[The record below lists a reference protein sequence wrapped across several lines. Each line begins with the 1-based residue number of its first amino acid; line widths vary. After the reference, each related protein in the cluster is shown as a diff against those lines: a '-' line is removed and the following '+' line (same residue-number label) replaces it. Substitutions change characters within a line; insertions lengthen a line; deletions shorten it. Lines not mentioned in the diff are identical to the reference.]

1 MRLTPSDK
9 ANLLAADCAQWMREM
24 RQVADKTTLDKMM
37 TYVRTQQ
44 KPRTI
49 PTAIMDHFESIH
61 REVASE
67 FAIAGHETPMPVR
80 GKAAAAGA
88 D

>member
-1 MRLTPSDK
+1 MRMTPQDK

-24 RQVADKTTLDKMM
+24 RQADDQNQLDKMM
-37 TYVRTQQ
+37 GYVRSQQ

-49 PTAIMDHFESIH
+49 PTAIMDHFEIIH
-61 REVASE
+61 REVSSE
-67 FAIAGHETPMPVR
+67 FKIAGKETPMPVR
-80 GKAAAAGA
+80 GKAAAAGT